1 MMSTSVEKTAY
12 TEIPFLF
19 FSFLFKFCPLVWAL
33 NTKQIQAQLH
43 KKTLLSCLWSSIP
56 CHQQT
61 TFFLRGNPR
70 TASVYTADSSGTL
83 ASDPDVREMKLAL
96 VEISSYKNEYFF
108 FLL

>member
-1 MMSTSVEKTAY
+1 MEKTAY

-19 FSFLFKFCPLVWAL
+19 FSFQIPPPSVGTEYKA
-33 NTKQIQAQLH
+33 NT
-43 KKTLLSCLWSSIP
+43 KTLLSCLWSSIP

-70 TASVYTADSSGTL
+70 TASVYTADSSGSL

-96 VEISSYKNEYFF
+96 VEISSY
-108 FLL
+108 